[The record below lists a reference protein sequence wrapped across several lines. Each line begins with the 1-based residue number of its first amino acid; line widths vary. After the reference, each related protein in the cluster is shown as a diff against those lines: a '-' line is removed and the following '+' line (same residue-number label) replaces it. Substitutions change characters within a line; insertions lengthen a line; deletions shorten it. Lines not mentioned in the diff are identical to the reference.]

1 MARIRRLRPFAV
13 RAIDAF
19 NRKKMINAFVV
30 TLRTASRSVAP
41 PELPVP
47 PSVLVP
53 NLCLNFRFSTVGR
66 SAIGAP
72 GHEQLMTSAHSACIT
87 LSTRWTRSIPC
98 NNMFPTTLVLGC
110 FFSFS
115 FFFSSS
121 FLFLMLFSFFSC
133 SYFKRIRETLPK
145 KVQTTDAWT

>member
-41 PELPVP
+41 LVLPVP

-98 NNMFPTTLVLGC
+98 NNMFPTTLVLDC

-115 FFFSSS
+115 LLLLFFFSVSHAFF
-121 FLFLMLFSFFSC
+121 FLFLFLFQKNS
-133 SYFKRIRETLPK
+133 
-145 KVQTTDAWT
+145 